1 MAGNDTVS
9 VESGQRSRRPQR
21 TYYEILGVDQDADA
35 ATLEVAYHGRSLR
48 FGLNFFGD
56 RPPDPDVPTR
66 SEVEGAYAV
75 LRDPD
80 ARSRYDA
87 RLFSGR
93 PETAVVP
100 PRRRVRWLPPRWV
113 WAILLVWTMVVGVVV
128 AINWR
133 SYSALVMASPTPA
146 GDPIGRILAN
156 NGFLQATRGA
166 SVTSPTATPPSGV
179 LGQAEPD
186 PALATPSPPPPT
198 PMTAAPTPTIATPTP
213 TTAPTATAT
222 AMATPTPS
230 PTATATQPATIP
242 PGSPSPVA
250 SPVVVAASPAGQLP
264 TLFLPTD
271 RIESDLPVNLR
282 AGPGTAYAAQG
293 ALPPGTLL
301 AATGQSAVTDGVRWR
316 EYRLQ
321 DGRTGWVVDSYV
333 EPAPSVI
340 PGFPARP

>member
-21 TYYEILGVDQDADA
+21 TYYDILGVDPDADGTA
-35 ATLEVAYHGRSLR
+35 VEVAYHGRSLR

-56 RPPDPDVPTR
+56 RPPDPDAPTR

-75 LRDPD
+75 LHDPD

-87 RLFSGR
+87 WLVSVG
-93 PETAVVP
+93 PGTAVVP

-113 WAILLVWTMVVGVVV
+113 WAIFLVWAMVMGAVV

-133 SYSALVMASPTPA
+133 SYSALVTTGPTPA
-146 GDPIGRILAN
+146 GDPIGRILAS
-156 NGFLQATRGA
+156 NGLLQATPVA
-166 SVTSPTATPPSGV
+166 SATSPAATPTSGV
-179 LGQAEPD
+179 LGLAGTD
-186 PALATPSPPPPT
+186 PAPATPT
-198 PMTAAPTPTIATPTP
+198 TAAPTPTIATPTA

-222 AMATPTPS
+222 AMPTATPS
-230 PTATATQPATIP
+230 PMPAATQPATTQL
-242 PGSPSPVA
+242 GSPSPTGA
-250 SPVVVAASPAGQLP
+250 PVTAAASPTVQLP
-264 TLFLPTD
+264 ALFLPTD
-271 RIESDLPVNLR
+271 RIAADLPVNLR
-282 AGPGTAYAAQG
+282 AGPGTGYAALG

-301 AATGQSAVTDGVRWR
+301 AATGQSAVTEGVRWR

-340 PGFPARP
+340 PGFLAHP